1 MLSLQCQHWQVDQYL
16 LQMYLEEMYPFDQHI
31 KLRVYITTLN
41 ITYLTLC
48 SKLLYESKVLMW
60 RFEISGLDYSELKY
74 NNLCIKH
81 RTKRKETHWNWS
93 KLWTKKNIVNGIVL
107 IHYLGVYRQLHVVRL
122 MGLVGYMS
130 ICIMIINSS
139 SSCFPS
145 WIIHVTSFS
154 IVTKG
159 FIIFF
164 FGWKDPCQELWF
176 MHWQLLNILFIHNK
190 IFSLCSDEK
199 NILFL
204 RYYFTYK
211 VTDI

>member
-1 MLSLQCQHWQVDQYL
+1 
-16 LQMYLEEMYPFDQHI
+16 
-31 KLRVYITTLN
+31 
-41 ITYLTLC
+41 LTLC

-60 RFEISGLDYSELKY
+60 RFEISGLDYSELKN
-74 NNLCIKH
+74 NNLRIKH

-145 WIIHVTSFS
+145 WTIHITSFS
-154 IVTKG
+154 TVTKG
-159 FIIFF
+159 FVTWEKNYDLCIENYLISYSFATKYFLCVTEKKIFF
-164 FGWKDPCQELWF
+164 F
-176 MHWQLLNILFIHNK
+176 
-190 IFSLCSDEK
+190 
-199 NILFL
+199 
-204 RYYFTYK
+204 
-211 VTDI
+211 